1 VSLWTE
7 IKQRRMTQ
15 IVIGYLAG
23 GWIVLTVFNDVVDR
37 EVLAPVFYEVAFTL
51 YLFGIGAALIIGWY
65 HGEKGEQKAQPLEIF
80 MLTILGVGAL
90 GTSGLVIRNAMAEA
104 EIAGLVG
111 DNLRDIAVL
120 YLDDASRDGSIQAT
134 ADGITEGLIS
144 SLRQVSELNVSSRN
158 ASREVRG
165 LDVSTDSIASILE
178 VGALIDGSVDQAGD
192 ELRVTVRM
200 REASSATILFR
211 ETYTWPASEVATVGT
226 DLAEQVAEEIRE
238 VLGIEIRMREAQAAA
253 PNSAAWLNVAR
264 AESYLS
270 DAASAAAAGDSAGVM
285 AAFEAAESELDQAIE
300 NTPDDAAPWPEP
312 YVLRS
317 QVEYE
322 QWILAGTLEQ
332 LAATMEESIDWANRA
347 LEMEPDNAGALEWRG
362 TAAYR
367 QWLSGA
373 VEEDQ
378 RDDLFRQA
386 SSDLRRARTLDRTRA
401 SVLSTLSHLYQQTND
416 PTASILAAR
425 EAYQQDAFLSAADGV
440 LWRLYTGSY
449 DTGEFSGAEQACQE
463 GSERFPDDFRFVQCQ
478 LFLMT
483 MPTADPAV
491 RTAWELHEEMVSLLT
506 TRPEFFA
513 AQGRLVVGG
522 VIGRAG
528 LADSAQAV
536 FASTNVDPQ
545 LDPDR
550 ELLVI
555 EAAMRSVSG
564 DVDGAIAALERYLV
578 ANSRAAVDQH
588 WWWDPLRGDP
598 AFQRLQ
604 SR

>member
-1 VSLWTE
+1 MSLWTE
-7 IKQRRMTQ
+7 IRQRRITQ
-15 IVIGYLAG
+15 IVIAYLTA
-23 GWIVLTVFNDVVDR
+23 GWIVLAVFDQVVDR
-37 EVLAPVFYEVAFTL
+37 EVLPLVFYEVALTL
-51 YLFGIGAALIIGWY
+51 FLFGIPVALIIGWY
-65 HGEKGEQKAQPLEIF
+65 HGEKGEQQAPKIEIF
-80 MLTILGVGAL
+80 MLSVLGVGAL
-90 GTSGLVIRNAMAEA
+90 GASGLVVRNAMTEA
-104 EIAGLVG
+104 DIAGLVG

-144 SLRQVSELNVSSRN
+144 SLRQVNELNVSSRN
-158 ASREVRG
+158 AAREVRG
-165 LDVSTDSIASILE
+165 LDITPDSIASILD
-178 VGALIDGSVDQAGD
+178 VGALIDGSVDRAGG

-200 REASSATILFR
+200 LEAATATPLFR
-211 ETYTWPASEVATVGT
+211 ETYAWPEDEVATVGT
-226 DLAEQVAEEIRE
+226 ELAEQVAEEIRE
-238 VLGIEIRMREAQAAA
+238 QLGFEIRMREGQASA
-253 PNSAAWLNVAR
+253 PNPAAWLNVAR
-264 AESYLS
+264 AERYLDDALS
-270 DAASAAAAGDSAGVM
+270 AAEAGDAAAVM

-300 NTPDDAAPWPEP
+300 NTPDDGEPWPEP

-322 QWILAGTLEQ
+322 QHILAGTLEQ
-332 LAATMEESIDWANRA
+332 LAEMMEASIDWANRA
-347 LEMEPDNAGALEWRG
+347 LALEPDNAGALEWRG

-373 VEEDQ
+373 VEADR

-386 SSDLRRARTLDRTRA
+386 RADLLRARTLERTRA
-401 SVLSTLSHLYQQTND
+401 SVYSTLSHLHQQEND

-449 DTGEFSGAEQACQE
+449 DTGEFAGAEDACEE
-463 GSERFPDDFRFVQCQ
+463 GYERFPRDFRFVQCQ
-478 LFLMT
+478 LFLLT
-483 MPTADPAV
+483 MPTADPTV
-491 RTAWELHEEMVSLLT
+491 REAWDLQEEMVSLLT
-506 TRPEFFA
+506 TRPEFFE

-536 FASTNVDPQ
+536 FASTSIAPE

-564 DVDGAIAALERYLV
+564 DVDGAVSALERYLV
-578 ANSRAAVDQH
+578 ANSRAVVDQH
-588 WWWDPLRGDP
+588 WWWDPLRADP

-604 SR
+604 AR